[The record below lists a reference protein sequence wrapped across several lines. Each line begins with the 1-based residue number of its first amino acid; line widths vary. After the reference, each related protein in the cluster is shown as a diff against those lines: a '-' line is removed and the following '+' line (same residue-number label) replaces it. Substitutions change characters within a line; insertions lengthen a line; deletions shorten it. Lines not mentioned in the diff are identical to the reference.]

1 MAYFKYLTA
10 LRQGEY
16 SFNMKIIEI
25 EKHIYEGIRRSQPR
39 EWTEMERRLYGSS
52 MPITQKS
59 APKEIDED
67 ETLKEAEELANTK
80 IIKLLIEL
88 ENKVNSLYGKQ
99 FSKDVIDAVMNRIV
113 MVHEGTREL
122 NPMEYQD

>member
-1 MAYFKYLTA
+1 M
-10 LRQGEY
+10 
-16 SFNMKIIEI
+16 
-25 EKHIYEGIRRSQPR
+25 
-39 EWTEMERRLYGSS
+39 
-52 MPITQKS
+52 
-59 APKEIDED
+59 
-67 ETLKEAEELANTK
+67 KEAEELANTK

-122 NPMEYQD
+122 NPMEY